1 VTNGTTREWRADLV
15 SLNDNAT
22 NMAAL
27 AVSAFYAPGYGFYK
41 GRDFA
46 FLLKWS
52 SQNDYS
58 VLWCERTTV
67 PLPHTNVIMAVAL
80 TRQNP
85 NVVITTRVL
94 DKADPNKVLFAH
106 SCRDTPARDTSLTT
120 AEFQALTGM
129 RIWDLYPDAA
139 EPPPTLVGV
148 LLGLRQYTD
157 GHQPVPTAVF
167 DNLEMRTSEIP
178 PLGIEPAVRVS
189 WPALDAIRYAI
200 QAAPTVQG
208 PWLPVQDS
216 TIPGM
221 NQMTVPANGL
231 MRFFRAVQA
240 P

>member
-1 VTNGTTREWRADLV
+1 
-15 SLNDNAT
+15 
-22 NMAAL
+22 
-27 AVSAFYAPGYGFYK
+27 
-41 GRDFA
+41 
-46 FLLKWS
+46 
-52 SQNDYS
+52 
-58 VLWCERTTV
+58 
-67 PLPHTNVIMAVAL
+67 
-80 TRQNP
+80 
-85 NVVITTRVL
+85 
-94 DKADPNKVLFAH
+94 
-106 SCRDTPARDTSLTT
+106 
-120 AEFQALTGM
+120 
-129 RIWDLYPDAA
+129 
-139 EPPPTLVGV
+139 
-148 LLGLRQYTD
+148 
-157 GHQPVPTAVF
+157 VPTAVF